1 MQLFKDR
8 IGSGGPAKRLCIV
21 VVGSH
26 EVIDPLDQLF
36 NAGKRA
42 STYGLAGDQSEEA
55 LHLIQP

>member
-26 EVIDPLDQLF
+26 DVIDPLDQLF
-36 NAGKRA
+36 NAGGKETGKGNWGQIPIKI
-42 STYGLAGDQSEEA
+42 SGIELN
-55 LHLIQP
+55 